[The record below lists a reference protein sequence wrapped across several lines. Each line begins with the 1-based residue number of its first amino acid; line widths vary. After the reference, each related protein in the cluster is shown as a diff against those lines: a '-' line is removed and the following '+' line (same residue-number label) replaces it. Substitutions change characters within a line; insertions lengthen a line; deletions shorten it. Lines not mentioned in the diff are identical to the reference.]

1 MGRLSIWGAVVRV
14 PVAGVEEPARV
25 GRLRRDAA
33 AELIRRLILFKFIGF
48 PRRHRRENSITVF

>member
-1 MGRLSIWGAVVRV
+1 MGRLPVRGAVVRV

-33 AELIRRLILFKFIGF
+33 AELAELTIFKFMDQG
-48 PRRHRRENSITVF
+48 RN